1 MKSIATDTYTFSNL
15 IESNYIYVD
24 KTAYLHRLVSRVDG
38 CHFFMARPRRFG
50 KSLTISTLQAIFEGR
65 RELFK
70 GLVIDKSDYDW
81 QQFPVIKLDMS
92 IVQAETVNDFKQKI
106 YGVLLGE
113 SLRHNVSLRKELA
126 VESMFSMFIRDVA
139 TASPSGKVVL
149 LIDEYDK
156 PLLGHLCRPTV
167 EAFRSE
173 LKAFYSVIKAN
184 ESLLRFSFITG
195 VSKFSKVSI
204 FSDLNNLVDL
214 TMSAEYA
221 TLLGYTHDEVLDNF
235 GEQIAALG
243 AANGMTSD
251 QTFKKIVQ
259 MYDGYRFEETAKPV
273 INPVSLGR
281 CLASRKFNSYWYE
294 TGTPT
299 FLVEMLK
306 ERPMDLTNLVI
317 SADKLGTYEPSN
329 PEVVPLL
336 FQTGYLTIKNSFE
349 EDETRYYT
357 LCFPNT
363 EVEKAFCDSLAPV
376 YTGHA
381 NDASFDRLRLD
392 CRAALRE
399 HDINGFFEA
408 MEPIFA
414 NIPYDLTSRQ
424 NEQTWQAIIVVIMR
438 FIGLR
443 VIPEER
449 TNRGRIDFVVDVGN
463 EIYLVEMK
471 LDKSADEALQQIKDK
486 GYAEKYRAT
495 DKRITLIGINFSS
508 KTRSVEEFAVE

>member
-251 QTFKKIVQ
+251 QMTHHWRDRYTPAPTSRKTPSQLPYSGSIT
-259 MYDGYRFEETAKPV
+259 Y
-273 INPVSLGR
+273 NS
-281 CLASRKFNSYWYE
+281 ASR
-294 TGTPT
+294 
-299 FLVEMLK
+299 
-306 ERPMDLTNLVI
+306 
-317 SADKLGTYEPSN
+317 
-329 PEVVPLL
+329 LL
-336 FQTGYLTIKNSFE
+336 
-349 EDETRYYT
+349 
-357 LCFPNT
+357 
-363 EVEKAFCDSLAPV
+363 
-376 YTGHA
+376 
-381 NDASFDRLRLD
+381 
-392 CRAALRE
+392 
-399 HDINGFFEA
+399 
-408 MEPIFA
+408 
-414 NIPYDLTSRQ
+414 Q
-424 NEQTWQAIIVVIMR
+424 N
-438 FIGLR
+438 
-443 VIPEER
+443 
-449 TNRGRIDFVVDVGN
+449 
-463 EIYLVEMK
+463 Y
-471 LDKSADEALQQIKDK
+471 S
-486 GYAEKYRAT
+486 
-495 DKRITLIGINFSS
+495 
-508 KTRSVEEFAVE
+508 